1 MCEAVE
7 DIFSLAKPR
16 NTKELIFFLF
26 LKEKELSFAQ
36 TLIFYILATQYR
48 RP

>member
-16 NTKELIFFLF
+16 NTKELIFFF
-26 LKEKELSFAQ
+26 LKKKELSFAQ